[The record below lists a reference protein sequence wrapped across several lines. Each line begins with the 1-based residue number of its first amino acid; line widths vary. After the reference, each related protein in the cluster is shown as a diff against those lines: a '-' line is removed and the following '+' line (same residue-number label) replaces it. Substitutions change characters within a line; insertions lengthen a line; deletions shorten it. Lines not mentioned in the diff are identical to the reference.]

1 VGWVGGVKERRI
13 REVDEKVILFYFKAV
28 FYIGF

>member
-1 VGWVGGVKERRI
+1 VKERRI